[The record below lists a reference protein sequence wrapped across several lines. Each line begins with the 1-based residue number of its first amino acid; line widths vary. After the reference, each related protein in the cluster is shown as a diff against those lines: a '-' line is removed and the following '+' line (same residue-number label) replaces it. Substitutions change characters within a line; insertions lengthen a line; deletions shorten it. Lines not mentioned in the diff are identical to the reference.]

1 MRFNIL
7 SLAAILLCLV
17 ACEKEGYNYDKYLSK
32 KEIVYTGIVSNLS
45 ANPGNQRLQLNWNPS
60 SDPTIVKYIIY
71 YNNRRDS
78 IIVAANGEATSQKM
92 KAIITGLGEY
102 VQDFTIFTCDAAGNR
117 SIGQTLAATRVYGPI
132 FNSTLRNRKVGS
144 NSFNTA
150 GELVLNFSA
159 PLDTVNTSTTLSYK
173 NITGNITNATLNPDV
188 TSITLPDWKE
198 GEDILIKS
206 AYVPVRNS
214 IDTFW
219 VSYSDTIKG
228 KDVFY
233 GGKIA
238 GSFLCTG
245 TLERQP
251 NPVENVSENKDITYQ
266 GNNIFKTIL
275 PVFNNTGLTLYL
287 RVNDDNSVTIM
298 PNSGSEASVAI
309 TADGPCSFDPVGKKF
324 TVRFTYTN
332 TSNLF
337 RRGNIV
343 YTRN

>member
-7 SLAAILLCLV
+7 SLAAILLCLA
-17 ACEKEGYNYDKYLSK
+17 ACEKEGYDYDKYLNK
-32 KEIVYTGIVSNLS
+32 KEVVYTGIVSNLS
-45 ANPGNQRLQLNWNPS
+45 ANPGNQRIELNWNPS

-78 IIVAANGEATSQKM
+78 ITVPANGESTAQKM
-92 KAIITGLGEY
+92 KAIISGLGEY
-102 VQDFTIFTCDAAGNR
+102 VQDFTIFTYDAAGNR
-117 SIGQTLAATRVYGPI
+117 SIGQTLAATRVYGPV
-132 FNSTLRNRKVGS
+132 FNSTLRNRKLSS
-144 NSFNTA
+144 NSFNTE
-150 GELVLNFSA
+150 GKLVLNFSA
-159 PLDTVNTSTTLSYK
+159 PLDTVNTSTKVTYKNTTGSMITATVLPDMASVTLS
-173 NITGNITNATLNPDV
+173 
-188 TSITLPDWKE
+188 DWKE
-198 GEDILIKS
+198 GENILIKS
-206 AYVPVRNS
+206 GYVPVRNS

-219 VSYSDTIKG
+219 VSYSDTVKG
-228 KDVFY
+228 KDAFY
-233 GGKIA
+233 GGKVA

-251 NPVENVSENKDITYQ
+251 NPVETVNENKDITYE

-275 PVFNNTGLTLYL
+275 PVFNNSGLTLYL

-309 TADGPCSFDPVGKKF
+309 TADGPCSFDPATKKF
-324 TVRFTYTN
+324 TISFTYTN

-343 YTRN
+343 FTRS